1 MRAVAVLTAAGS
13 GTRLGHGTP
22 KALVPLG
29 GVPLVVRAARGL
41 VASGVVRR
49 LVVTAP
55 AGAVDDVRA
64 ALASA
69 GAPVE
74 VVPGGATRQASVAA
88 ALARL
93 ADEPDGT
100 VVLVHDAAR
109 PLVPAG
115 VVRRVAD
122 AVAAGHP
129 AVVPALPVHDTL
141 KQVTP
146 DGTVVA
152 TVDRAALRAVQTPQG
167 FTLGVLRAA
176 HDAAAH
182 RAHAEETAATDD
194 AGLVEAL
201 GRPVLVVDGDP
212 DAMKIT
218 TPRDLALA
226 EALVGSAAAEGV
238 R

>member
-1 MRAVAVLTAAGS
+1 
-13 GTRLGHGTP
+13 
-22 KALVPLG
+22 
-29 GVPLVVRAARGL
+29 VV
-41 VASGVVRR
+41 
-49 LVVTAP
+49 
-55 AGAVDDVRA
+55 
-64 ALASA
+64 
-69 GAPVE
+69 
-74 VVPGGATRQASVAA
+74 VAA
-88 ALARL
+88 AALTHPLPPRPSGDRVPEEEGVGDLDPAQLHVLESIRAGHHL
-93 ADEPDGT
+93 VVDAPPGSDVAGT
-100 VVLVHDAAR
+100 VAA
-109 PLVPAG
+109 V
-115 VVRRVAD
+115 VAD